1 MYWLISKYNFQLT
14 GNISVFV
21 CPYCNAIWEFT
32 AVSVINFWRTECV
45 MREKFY
51 FVSSL
56 KFYRSEVQL
65 MSILKFDWISNV
77 CCLSRHNQM
86 NRMRLKKH
94 LKLVTIGC
102 TAVPNIHSVFSL
114 ESNSEQKTYL
124 VFGYLIFYQI
134 FWCGSSGWTEY

>member
-14 GNISVFV
+14 ENISVFV
-21 CPYCNAIWEFT
+21 CPYRNAIGEFT

-51 FVSSL
+51 FVSLL

-77 CCLSRHNQM
+77 CCFVSSQSNESYEVE
-86 NRMRLKKH
+86 KH
-94 LKLVTIGC
+94 LKLELLLIVRLYRTFTLYYLWGPIVSEITIWYS
-102 TAVPNIHSVFSL
+102 VIWYFDILPNI
-114 ESNSEQKTYL
+114 L
-124 VFGYLIFYQI
+124 V
-134 FWCGSSGWTEY
+134 